1 MNQAY
6 WFGVNYQR
14 QRQGQPVEQRSAPP
28 GLQQAL
34 EWDLGPMK
42 PEDLDKAWCA
52 RRRYAV
58 AVVDKFREGVEHA
71 RKEKGGTK

>member
-1 MNQAY
+1 M
-6 WFGVNYQR
+6 
-14 QRQGQPVEQRSAPP
+14 
-28 GLQQAL
+28 
-34 EWDLGPMK
+34 EWDLSPMK

-58 AVVDKFREGVEHA
+58 AVVEKFREGVEHA